1 MDTGNLYDLC
11 DSQWN
16 RLVGGTL
23 HFVEID
29 GELRKEVPEQHAVP
43 AVLRTELCKVLA
55 YKAGIG
61 IGEITAIRTAAQAL
75 CELIG
80 IDIRRNHP
88 ALQVHHGCAQ

>member
-16 RLVGGTL
+16 RLIRSTL

-29 GELRKEVPEQHAVP
+29 GELRQEVPEQHTAP
-43 AVLRTELCKVLA
+43 AVLRTELRKVLA
-55 YKAGIG
+55 CKAGIG
-61 IGEITAIRTAAQAL
+61 IGEITTIRATAQTF